1 MTVYWLHPWALWAL
15 SAAAV
20 PILIHLLAR
29 QRHRE
34 VAFPSLRFVPAS
46 QLVALRR
53 RVLSDVPLLA
63 IRILIVA
70 AAVAALAAPV
80 FVSRAR
86 RAEWAMRVARAI
98 VDVRGPGETTTRA
111 EVASI
116 IDAERTAA
124 FASEV
129 FRASDRSSDAIADAV
144 HWLDRRA
151 PAAREVVIVGDLRVG
166 SVAAGDVM
174 LIPAHVG
181 VRFLPVSAEPTSRT
195 VTFTAIADSGTGRAL
210 PRTLNLTLE
219 DAATRVR
226 MSDTTHDVASLIVV
240 RAAPDEQ
247 TLAKAALDAVLAEG
261 LRLPRDERL
270 LEIEF
275 EGVPPRPDASPLA
288 KAAWIRAA
296 AARLPE
302 VMASEHDGR
311 MIVRAGI
318 RASDPEAVHVL
329 DRIVRAAWSD
339 EIDDLEPRRIGPSAL
354 AAWSRSIGGVPADAA
369 PANEGDARWLW
380 AAVLVVLAVESLM
393 RRPGRGTAIANQR
406 EADSEARVA

>member
-70 AAVAALAAPV
+70 AAVVALAAPV
-80 FVSRAR
+80 FVSESR
-86 RAEWAMRVARAI
+86 RAKWDVRVVRAI
-98 VDVRGPGETTTRA
+98 VDVGMPGETTTRPEA
-111 EVASI
+111 ASV
-116 IDAERTAA
+116 IDAERAEA

-129 FRASDRSSDAIADAV
+129 FRASGRASDAIADAV
-144 HWLDRRA
+144 HWLDGQA
-151 PAAREVVIVGDLRVG
+151 PAGREIVIVGDLRVG
-166 SVAAGDVM
+166 SVALGDVTV
-174 LIPAHVG
+174 IPSHVG
-181 VRFLPVSAEPTSRT
+181 VRFLPVTDHSTSRT
-195 VTFTAIADSGTGRAL
+195 ATLTAIADSGTGGAR
-210 PRTLNLTLE
+210 PRLLNVTLDDE
-219 DAATRVR
+219 ATRVR
-226 MSDTTHDVASLIVV
+226 LSDTTREIDDRIIV

-247 TLAKAALDAVLAEG
+247 TLANAALDAVMAEG
-261 LRLPRDERL
+261 LRLPRDERP
-270 LEIEF
+270 LEVDF
-275 EGVPPRPDASPLA
+275 EGVTPRLDTSPVT

-296 AARLPE
+296 AARLPD
-302 VMASEHDGR
+302 VIASEHEGR
-311 MIVRAGI
+311 MIVRARV

-329 DRIVRAAWSD
+329 DRIVRAAWQD
-339 EIDDLEPRRIGPSAL
+339 ELDDLEPRRIGPSTL
-354 AAWSRSIGGVPADAA
+354 AAWSRPIGGVPADAT

-380 AAVLVVLAVESLM
+380 GSVLVLLAVESLV
-393 RRPGRGTAIANQR
+393 RRRGRGTAFATR
-406 EADSEARVA
+406 GEA